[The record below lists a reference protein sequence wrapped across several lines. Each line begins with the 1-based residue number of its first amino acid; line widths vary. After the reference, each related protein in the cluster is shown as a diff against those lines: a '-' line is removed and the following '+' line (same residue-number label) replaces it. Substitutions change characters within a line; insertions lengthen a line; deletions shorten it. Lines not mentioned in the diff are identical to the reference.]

1 MKQAKLCACVGV
13 SVCKQGIGVNKLLYN
28 YVAIPY
34 IISTS
39 MLGNICTISLFL
51 MLLNFVASA
60 QAQLGGIHFYFME
73 TFSPKYLFRIILIN
87 RSIIV
92 RVCI

>member
-1 MKQAKLCACVGV
+1 
-13 SVCKQGIGVNKLLYN
+13 
-28 YVAIPY
+28 
-34 IISTS
+34 
-39 MLGNICTISLFL
+39 

-87 RSIIV
+87 PSIIV
-92 RVCI
+92 RVCIQ